1 MNNIKYFR
9 HRFFRRYDSIW
20 NLVAVV
26 LLVVSILVVYAQ
38 TGEYEFTKWD
48 DTEYVSENQQIQ
60 TGLNFTNLK
69 WAMTTTHA
77 ANWHPLTWI
86 SHMID
91 IQLFGLDAG
100 NHHYSSVLIHMLN
113 TILLFFIFNSI
124 INSRWVSVF
133 VVAIFALHPLN
144 VESVAWISERKNVL
158 CTLFWLLTIWSYVR
172 YTRWSSWKN
181 YLITLFLFVLSI
193 MSKPMAV
200 TLPLVL
206 LLMDFWLL
214 RNSFRTSVF
223 NRTGASPFSGKYI
236 SIVIMEKLP
245 FFAVSLLSSILT
257 FVVQQNQ
264 GAVKIGTP
272 LYIRITNAIQS
283 IFVYIQK
290 LVFPTEFACLYPYP
304 QEFNYLYVTLI
315 FLLIISASV
324 IVIYLRKKTPAL
336 ITGWF
341 WFLGTLVPVSGIIQV
356 GSQPMA
362 DRYMY
367 IPMIGLLLILAVFIK
382 HLSTRFPAYK
392 KYIIAACGVFLLLL
406 GMKSWLQVHY
416 WKNSITLFGHS
427 IEVTKDNYG
436 MYYNMGLA
444 LIEAGEYDLA
454 EHCLIRVKQDPYRDI
469 DISYELGCIYGQRG
483 QFEIAEQFFIKALE
497 REPMDADIHNNYGA
511 ILLIY
516 ERNEE
521 ARYHFHKALELDPGH
536 EIAAENLRLL
546 EEK

>member
-1 MNNIKYFR
+1 MNRLKQLR
-9 HRFFRRYDSIW
+9 RRLSKRYDFIW
-20 NLVAVV
+20 NLVALA

-48 DTEYVSENQQIQ
+48 DTEYITENQQIQ
-60 TGLNFTNLK
+60 TGLNFVNLK

-100 NHHYSSVLIHMLN
+100 YHHYRNVLFHVLN
-113 TILLFFIFNSI
+113 AILLFFILNGI

-133 VVAIFALHPLN
+133 IAAIFALHPLN
-144 VESVAWISERKNVL
+144 VESVAWISERKNLL
-158 CTLFWLLTIWSYVR
+158 CTLFWLLTIWSYMR

-206 LLMDFWLL
+206 LLMDFWPL
-214 RNSFRTSVF
+214 RHSFRTSVF
-223 NRTGASPFSGKYI
+223 NRSASSPFSGKYI
-236 SIVIMEKLP
+236 AIIILEKLP

-257 FVVQQNQ
+257 FIAQQNQ

-272 LYIRITNAIQS
+272 LFIRIFNALKS
-283 IFVYIQK
+283 IFLYIQK

-304 QEFNYLYVTLI
+304 QDFNYI
-315 FLLIISASV
+315 FISIVFLIIISIS
-324 IVIYLRKKTPAL
+324 ILVIYLRKKTPVL
-336 ITGWF
+336 LTGWF
-341 WFLGTLVPVSGIIQV
+341 WFLGTLVPVSGVIQV
-356 GSQPMA
+356 GSQAMA

-382 HLSTRFPAYK
+382 HLHTRFPAYK
-392 KYIIAACGVFLLLL
+392 KYMITVGSILILLL

-416 WKNSITLFGHS
+416 WKNSITLFGHAV
-427 IEVTKDNYG
+427 EVAEDNYS
-436 MYYNMGLA
+436 MYYNLGLA
-444 LIEAGEYDLA
+444 MIESGQYDLA
-454 EHCLIRVKQDPYRDI
+454 EYCLNQVKQDPFQVI
-469 DISYELGCIYGQRG
+469 NVSGPLGYIYGQRG
-483 QFEIAEQFFIKALE
+483 QFDLAEQYFINALE
-497 REPMDADIHNNYGA
+497 KNPSDADIHNNYGA
-511 ILLIY
+511 VLLIY
-516 ERNEE
+516 ERTEE
-521 ARYHFHKALELDPGH
+521 ARYHFRQALELKPGH
-536 EIAAENLRLL
+536 AMAAENLRRLND
-546 EEK
+546 K